1 MKCLGNRG
9 ATLIEYALVVS
20 LIVIT
25 AVAGMKGVSN
35 SIAGQSNSVSSK
47 ITNAFNQKTTDEKLP

>member
-9 ATLIEYALVVS
+9 ATLIEYVLVVS

-25 AVAGMKGVSN
+25 AIGGMKGLSN

-47 ITNAFNQKTTDEKLP
+47 ITNAFDQKTTDEKLP